1 MDALLLLSRSLL
13 IPLLFFA
20 ILLVGRACHADSKGQ
35 PHLKTIEV
43 KWVEGDATLEVQKA
57 VDEAIETGADRLVFE
72 KGRYE
77 FTPGTNPKWSGY
89 GIIFHSPKNM
99 TIDGQGSEFIFDSKV
114 GGFYI
119 HEGENIN
126 LINLVIDWKRPLFS
140 VGEVLESREKGFDVR
155 IWDEF
160 PVEGG
165 EPVAAY
171 MDYEKE
177 TRLPRIGG
185 IDLYHGVERTELIAP
200 QTLRV
205 FQRVDVR
212 PSPGDLVVLRHQV
225 YANNAITLDHCK
237 GARVADL
244 AIYTCPGMGIVAKNS
259 HDVSISRL
267 QVRPKPGTNR
277 IISTTADATHFSGCT
292 GMVRITDSYFEGM
305 GDDAGNIKTG
315 LYLTIKEILDNRTV
329 VGQHNLNI
337 PDPPSPGDLM
347 EFIDTEDLLTY
358 ATRRVESVTTPD
370 NHSLHRVTFSED
382 LPSKLKVGDVIGN
395 ASRAARVYIAR
406 NTVKNNRAR
415 GFLLQIRGAVVED
428 NHFENITGAALN
440 ICTEVV
446 HFFESIGTRDITV
459 RNNRMI
465 NCGYGAALSQ
475 GAISIYALLSEFR
488 EGPKPGV
495 HSNIRLENNIIDGSD
510 NSGIF
515 ASATD
520 GLHIQGNTI
529 TNVSRRA
536 TMDSGKA
543 AIHIRSTRNAI
554 IRGNQALPEDQG
566 KDSRE
571 MLQFGPGVDMDT
583 IRVEDNKGF

>member
-1 MDALLLLSRSLL
+1 M
-13 IPLLFFA
+13 LFFA
-20 ILLVGRACHADSKGQ
+20 IILVGCPCHADTKDQ
-35 PHLKTIEV
+35 PLLKTIEV

-57 VDEAIETGADRLVFE
+57 VDEAINTGADRLVFE

-77 FTPGTNPKWSGY
+77 FTPGTNPKWHGY
-89 GIIFHSPKNM
+89 SIIFHSPKNM

-114 GGFYI
+114 GGFYF
-119 HEGENIN
+119 HGSENIN
-126 LINLVIDWKRPLFS
+126 LINLTIDWKRPLFS
-140 VGEVLESREKGFDVR
+140 VGEVLESREKEFDVK

-205 FQRVDVR
+205 FQRVDAR
-212 PSPGDLVVLRHQV
+212 PRPGDLVVLRHQV
-225 YANNAITLDHCK
+225 YAYNAITLDHCRR
-237 GARVADL
+237 ARVADV

-277 IISTTADATHFSGCT
+277 IMSTTADATHFSGCT

-347 EFIDTEDLLTY
+347 EFIETKDLLPY
-358 ATRRVESVTTPD
+358 DTRRVESVTTPD
-370 NHSLHRVTFSED
+370 NYSLHHVTFSED
-382 LPSKLKVGDVIGN
+382 LPRNLKVGDVIGN
-395 ASRAARVYIAR
+395 ASRVARVYIAG

-415 GFLLQIRGAVVED
+415 GFLVQIRGAIIED

-459 RNNRMI
+459 RNNQMI
-465 NCGYGAALSQ
+465 NCGYGAALGQ
-475 GAISIYALLSEFR
+475 GAISIYATLSQFR
-488 EGPKPGV
+488 QALRPGV
-495 HSNIRLENNIIDGSD
+495 HNNIRLENNRIDGSD
-510 NSGIF
+510 NSAIF

-520 GLHIQGNTI
+520 GLYIADNTI

-536 TMDSGKA
+536 TMDSGNA
-543 AIHIRSTRNAI
+543 AIYIMSTRNAI
-554 IRGNQALPEDQG
+554 IRSNQAHPEDQG
-566 KDSRE
+566 KDSKE
-571 MLQFGPGVDMDT
+571 MLQFGPGVEMDS
-583 IRVEDNKGF
+583 ILVQDNKGF